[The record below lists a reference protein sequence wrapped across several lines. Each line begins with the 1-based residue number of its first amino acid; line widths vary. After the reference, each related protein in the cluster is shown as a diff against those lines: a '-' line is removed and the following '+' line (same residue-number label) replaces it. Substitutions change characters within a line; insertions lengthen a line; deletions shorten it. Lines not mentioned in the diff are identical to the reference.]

1 MTNSGG
7 YHNIEEEVK
16 EAQDDINNE
25 TAVTESGV
33 ISTGANTDE
42 IFSDS
47 APGEA
52 SSAAGKDADEG
63 EDVDSDNGNNP

>member
-7 YHNIEEEVK
+7 YNNIEEVVK

-33 ISTGANTDE
+33 ISRGANSNE

-52 SSAAGKDADEG
+52 SSAAGSDAGDGENNYSADGVDE
-63 EDVDSDNGNNP
+63 